1 MFLLIST
8 RTPNLTFP
16 SGKFPSFRLAFLLF
30 LAIRL
35 NNKYVLAFNFYRNL
49 CGCSP
54 LSEVVAKVNNILAR
68 LPELVMFTAL
78 ATNMWLTS
86 TFDRLFGGRGWLKRQ
101 LDIGGSSCGHWAN
114 VAYAQYLY
122 YSFICSA
129 GHGKHVLLLYICVCV
144 CVGRK
149 RK

>member
-86 TFDRLFGGRGWLKRQ
+86 TFDRLFGGGV
-101 LDIGGSSCGHWAN
+101 GSKGSWILGAVPVATGPMWRMRNICITVSYAVQAMAN
-114 VAYAQYLY
+114 TCFY
-122 YSFICSA
+122 C
-129 GHGKHVLLLYICVCV
+129 ICVCV